1 MGGGP
6 QGRRQPRLRA
16 VHSAKGESRSVRG
29 EDRKQR
35 RGAVAAAVGAG
46 VLHDHPG
53 LARETNSRLGTG
65 MIGVDSPSMPAP
77 LRLAFLGFGFIT
89 RVHSRSLRRL
99 SSPTLRT
106 SATPP
111 PP

>member
-77 LRLAFLGFGFIT
+77 LRLAFLGFGFIKNLLTT
-89 RVHSRSLRRL
+89 RHSHI
-99 SSPTLRT
+99 TT
-106 SATPP
+106 SVIRHP
-111 PP
+111 